1 MSQRSGNIDD
11 FGMDTIS
18 LAGPLEAKLQAV
30 RAAGFTQI
38 MLAAKDIVGHPQ
50 GIEAA
55 VAAVRAS
62 GLRVTGFQVL
72 RDFEGLSGHLH
83 DYKVDIAKSMLE
95 MCHMLGCRLLLI
107 CSSTSVHATGETAAL
122 VKDLRKLAM
131 LAIPMNIRIAYEAL
145 SWGRT
150 VNEFPQAWDIICQ
163 ADMPNLG
170 LGFDSFHMFATN
182 TSLDELDMLDP
193 DKVFL
198 VQLADFM
205 WTEIKSVEERI
216 ATARHFRV
224 FPGEGVHSE
233 ALAALVTRLHTLGY
247 RGDYSFEVFNDDYQQ
262 MPLPTVAQR
271 AWRSALW
278 LGEDVLRR
286 SVPLPN
292 QIRLKR
298 AMAR

>member
-1 MSQRSGNIDD
+1 MSQFVGNIDD

-18 LAGPLEAKLQAV
+18 FAGPLEAKLKAV
-30 RAAGFTQI
+30 KDAGFGQI
-38 MLAAKDIVGHPQ
+38 MLAARDLVGHAQ
-50 GIEAA
+50 GWEAA
-55 VAAVRAS
+55 VAAVKSS

-83 DYKVDIAKSMLE
+83 EYKIDIAKSMLE
-95 MCHMLGCRLLLI
+95 MCHALDCKVMLM
-107 CSSTSVHATGETAAL
+107 CSSTSTHASQDPQAL

-131 LAIPMNIRIAYEAL
+131 LAIPMNIKVAYEAL

-150 VNEFPQAWDIICQ
+150 INEFPQAWDLVCQ

-182 TSLDELDMLDP
+182 TPLEELEMLDP
-193 DKVFL
+193 NKIFL

-205 WTEIKSVEERI
+205 WNEIKTVEERI

-233 ALAALVTRLHTLGY
+233 ALAALTLKLHQLGY

-262 MPLPTVAQR
+262 MPLASVANR
-271 AWRSALW
+271 ARQSALW
-278 LGEDVLRR
+278 LGEGVLRR

-292 QIRLKR
+292 QIRLR
-298 AMAR
+298 R

>member
-1 MSQRSGNIDD
+1 MSQFEGKFDD

-18 LAGPLEAKLQAV
+18 LAGPLKAKLSAMK
-30 RAAGFTQI
+30 AAGFTQV
-38 MLAAKDIVGHPQ
+38 MLLARDLVGHPDGWQ
-50 GIEAA
+50 AA
-55 VAAVRAS
+55 VQEVKDS

-83 DYKVDIAKSMLE
+83 EYKVDIAKSMME
-95 MCHMLGCRLLLI
+95 MCAALDCRVMLA
-107 CSSTSVHATGETAAL
+107 CSSTSTHATGDTDAL
-122 VKDLRKLAM
+122 VRDLRKLAM
-131 LAIPMNIRIAYEAL
+131 LAIPMNIKIAFEAL

-150 VNEFPQAWDIICQ
+150 INEFPQAWDLIMQ

-170 LGFDSFHMFATN
+170 LGFDSFHLFATK
-182 TSLDELDMLDP
+182 TPLEELEILDP
-193 DKVFL
+193 SKIFL

-205 WTEIKSVEERI
+205 WNEIKTVEERI
-216 ATARHFRV
+216 TTARTFRV

-233 ALAALVTRLHTLGY
+233 ALAELVLKLHQLGY

-262 MPLPTVAQR
+262 MPLETVAAR
-271 AWRSALW
+271 ARRAALW

-292 QIRLKR
+292 QLRLKQAVR
-298 AMAR
+298 

>member
-1 MSQRSGNIDD
+1 MSQFVGNMDD

-18 LAGPLEAKLQAV
+18 FSGSLEAKLKAV
-30 RAAGFTQI
+30 AEAGFSQI
-38 MLAAKDIVGHPQ
+38 MLAARDLVGHAD
-50 GIEAA
+50 GWEAA
-55 VAAVRAS
+55 VAAVKSS

-83 DYKVDIAKSMLE
+83 DYKVDIAKSMLD
-95 MCHMLGCRLLLI
+95 MCHALDCQTLLM
-107 CSSTSVHATGETAAL
+107 CSSTSTHASQDPRVL
-122 VKDLRKLAM
+122 VQDLRKLAM
-131 LAIPMNIRIAYEAL
+131 LAIPKNIKVAYEAL

-150 VNEFPQAWDIICQ
+150 VNQFPQAWDLICE

-170 LGFDSFHMFATN
+170 LGLDSFHMFAMETP
-182 TSLDELDMLDP
+182 LDELEMLDP
-193 DKVFL
+193 NKIFL

-205 WTEIKSVEERI
+205 WNEIKTVEERI

-233 ALAALVTRLHTLGY
+233 ALATLTLTLHEMGY

-262 MPLPTVAQR
+262 MPLASVASR
-271 AWRSALW
+271 ARQAALW
-278 LGEDVLRR
+278 LGEGVLRR

-298 AMAR
+298 

>member
-1 MSQRSGNIDD
+1 MNHTIGNIGD

-18 LAGPLEAKLQAV
+18 LAGTLEAKLKAV
-30 RAAGFTQI
+30 REAGFTQI
-38 MLAAKDIVGHPQ
+38 MLSARDLVGHPD
-50 GIEAA
+50 GMEAA
-55 VAAVRAS
+55 VAAVKAS

-83 DYKVDIAKSMLE
+83 DYKIDIAKSMLE
-95 MCHMLGCRLLLI
+95 MCHALDCHLLLI
-107 CSSTSVHATGETAAL
+107 CSSTSVHATGETTAL
-122 VKDLRKLAM
+122 VRDLRKLAM
-131 LAIPMNIRIAYEAL
+131 LALPMNIRIAYEAL
-145 SWGRT
+145 SWGRC
-150 VNEFPQAWDIICQ
+150 VNEFPQAWDLICQ

-170 LGFDSFHMFATN
+170 LGFDSFHMFATK
-182 TSLDELDMLDP
+182 TPLEELDMLDP
-193 DKVFL
+193 QKIFL

-205 WTEIKSVEERI
+205 WTEIKSVEERM

-233 ALAALVTRLHTLGY
+233 ALAALVTRLHRLGY

-262 MPLPTVAQR
+262 TPLATVAAR
-271 AWRSALW
+271 ARRSALW

-292 QIRLKR
+292 QIRLKHR
-298 AMAR
+298 MPR